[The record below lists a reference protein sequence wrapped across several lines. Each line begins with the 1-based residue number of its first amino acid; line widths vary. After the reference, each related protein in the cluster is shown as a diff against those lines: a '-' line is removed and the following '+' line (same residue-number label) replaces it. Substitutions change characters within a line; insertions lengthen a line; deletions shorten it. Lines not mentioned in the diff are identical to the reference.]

1 MQDVLLHNS
10 DRHPGHFMHGP
21 HWARPG
27 AAPFLID
34 HAAGFREEAR
44 VSMADDDAFSSGG
57 IDRVRA
63 ATYLRLKLLGDADIR
78 GAVGPHL
85 GESEVLEL
93 LERRDGVLAFFDRL
107 VAERG
112 ADAVLLAEDGA

>member
-10 DRHPGHFMHGP
+10 DRHPGHFLHGP
-21 HWARPG
+21 HWARRG

-34 HAAGFREEAR
+34 HAAGFRAEAH
-44 VSMADDDAFSSGG
+44 VTLADDDAFSSGG

-63 ATYLRLKLLGDADIR
+63 ATYLRLKLLDEGVVRA
-78 GAVGPHL
+78 AVGPHL
-85 GESEVLEL
+85 SEGEIAEL
-93 LERRDGVLAFFDRL
+93 LDRRAGVLAFFDRL
-107 VAERG
+107 VRERG